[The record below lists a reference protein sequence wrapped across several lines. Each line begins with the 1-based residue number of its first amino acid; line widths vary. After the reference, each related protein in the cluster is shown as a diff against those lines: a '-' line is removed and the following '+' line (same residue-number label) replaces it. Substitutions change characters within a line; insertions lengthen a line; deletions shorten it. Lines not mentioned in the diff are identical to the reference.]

1 MTLKSHYLSGDGI
14 INADGQLWKTQRRAG
29 LKFFGNS
36 NLKCFVE
43 DALPPLLADTQQFLD
58 VSSKTGIILDLQNVI
73 LELTTRLM
81 GKMAYDVG
89 FPHFLMGSILRRSSC
104 L

>member
-1 MTLKSHYLSGDGI
+1 MILRSYCLSGDGI
-14 INADGQLWKTQRRAG
+14 INADGQLWKTQRKAG

-36 NLKCFVE
+36 NIKSFVE
-43 DALPPLLADTQQFLD
+43 DALPPLLADTQRCLD
-58 VSSKTGIILDLQNVI
+58 VSSKAGVVLDLQNVI

-89 FPHFLMGSILRRSSC
+89 FLYFLTESILSRSLC